1 MVRTP
6 PFHGGNTSSSL
17 VGVTISQIM
26 IKFLEK
32 KFEKI
37 LGIGSFRQLKRFLIT
52 GGISTLISYSTF
64 ITSLHI
70 FNTHY
75 ILANFTAFI
84 ISIIF
89 GYNCNK
95 RWSFGGDHHKSSH
108 IIEYLAIYI
117 SSSLILSTIILKI
130 TIDYIGIIPEI
141 AYIFSLCITT
151 CINFLGTKF
160 LVFKK

>member
-1 MVRTP
+1 
-6 PFHGGNTSSSL
+6 
-17 VGVTISQIM
+17 M
-26 IKFLEK
+26 IKFLERK
-32 KFEKI
+32 LEEI
-37 LGIGSFRQLKRFLIT
+37 LGTGSFIQLKRFLIT

-64 ITSLHI
+64 IISLHL
-70 FNTHY
+70 FNMHY
-75 ILANFTAFI
+75 ILANFAAFI
-84 ISIIF
+84 VSITF

-95 RWSFGGDHHKSSH
+95 RWSFGGDHHKPSH

-117 SSSLILSTIILKI
+117 SSSLILSTIILKV

-151 CINFLGTKF
+151 CINFLGVKF